1 MTPGRDSSTGRYS
14 TEAVLVRRVRAERIF
29 FIKKRWRPSKE
40 MVVAERQSRRMKL
53 EVSYRA
59 RIYPENRKQR
69 RVDFKAMLTTFTL
82 GVQRMSKAN

>member
-1 MTPGRDSSTGRYS
+1 
-14 TEAVLVRRVRAERIF
+14 
-29 FIKKRWRPSKE
+29 